1 VTPDTDDLSAFL
13 ASDEVVD
20 WRNSAVQSQA
30 DAIVRG
36 LSDDVEMAR
45 RLFEWVRDEI
55 AHSKD
60 IESDVVT
67 CSASQVLS
75 AGTGICYA
83 KSHLLAAFLR
93 AVNIPAGFCYQVLRS
108 GQYPS
113 QMVLHGLNGIYL
125 PCLDRW
131 IRVDPRGNTNGISA
145 QFSLEEEQ
153 LAFSM
158 VPDQGEYI
166 YNWIY
171 SNPAPEVVSVL
182 SRYTSR
188 LEMWP
193 ELPQCIVDTMST
205 SAR

>member
-1 VTPDTDDLSAFL
+1 
-13 ASDEVVD
+13 
-20 WRNSAVQSQA
+20 
-30 DAIVRG
+30 
-36 LSDDVEMAR
+36 M
-45 RLFEWVRDEI
+45 
-55 AHSKD
+55 
-60 IESDVVT
+60 
-67 CSASQVLS
+67 
-75 AGTGICYA
+75 
-83 KSHLLAAFLR
+83 
-93 AVNIPAGFCYQVLRS
+93 PAGFCYQVLRS

-113 QMVLHGLNGIYL
+113 QRVLHGLNGIYL
-125 PCLDRW
+125 PSLDRW

-153 LAFSM
+153 WAFSM

-171 SNPAPEVVSVL
+171 NNPAHEVVSVL

-193 ELPQCIVDTMST
+193 ELSQCIDDNRSM

>member
-1 VTPDTDDLSAFL
+1 
-13 ASDEVVD
+13 
-20 WRNSAVQSQA
+20 
-30 DAIVRG
+30 
-36 LSDDVEMAR
+36 M
-45 RLFEWVRDEI
+45 
-55 AHSKD
+55 
-60 IESDVVT
+60 T

-108 GQYPS
+108 GVYPP

-125 PCLDRW
+125 PSLGRW

-145 QFSLEEEQ
+145 QFSLKEEQ

-171 SNPAPEVVSVL
+171 SNQ
-182 SRYTSR
+182 R
-188 LEMWP
+188 LR
-193 ELPQCIVDTMST
+193 LLAC
-205 SAR
+205 